1 MEEAKS
7 SNYFGSFLDA
17 MQDNADRGDSAQ
29 TSPLK
34 LLEVLEENGPQRV
47 TALQTAL
54 HLDLISF
61 SKAVE
66 DMSQARLIEL
76 SGEPSAEIVS
86 LTPEGHTLARM
97 QGSFS

>member
-1 MEEAKS
+1 MEEKKS

-17 MQDNADRGDSAQ
+17 VLESPDREGEPE

-34 LLEVLEENGPQRV
+34 LLEMLEENGPQRV
-47 TALQTAL
+47 SALQTAMQ
-54 HLDLISF
+54 LDLITF

-66 DMSQARLIEL
+66 NMEQAKLIQL

-86 LTPEGHTLARM
+86 LTPEGHTLASM
-97 QGSFS
+97 QESFS